1 MKRFILSAAALF
13 VAIVTFGQAPLPND
27 PEVKIGKLENGMTYY
42 IRHNDKPAQRA
53 EFYLATDAGAYQE
66 EDDQDGLAH
75 FLEHMCFNGTKN
87 FPGKGILDWLQSI
100 GAEFGRNINA
110 STGFEQT
117 QYMLNNIPI
126 VRESIIDSCLLIMH
140 DYSHFVT
147 CDPVE
152 IDAERGVILEERR
165 GRRNAGWRMFEQSLP
180 YYFGDTPYSRRTLI
194 GGEEQLKTFKY
205 ESLTNFYKKWY
216 NPDLQAIVV
225 IGDVDVDQIEN
236 KIKTIFS
243 DIPAPEVPTQ
253 KVMHKIPGNA
263 EPIFGIITDKEATS
277 SQIELMWRGEPLPKE
292 LNNTDV
298 AYMVD
303 MVKAYIS
310 IIMRERFG
318 DITSKPNAPFIG
330 AQFGIGK
337 LCNTCEAVS
346 GNVTFKDGEGL
357 KAFNAFLLEV
367 EKLRRYGFTEAEVT
381 RAKENILQA
390 YERAVE
396 AAATRKNAEFVR
408 PILNNFF
415 FNDPILTPEVDQQ
428 IAQAICGQLTAAVL
442 NQMLPQL
449 LVEQNVLVL
458 FNGPEKEGLVN
469 PTEAEL
475 AEVYAAAKNAEI
487 APNEEESV
495 NEPLLDAS
503 KLKGAA
509 VKKEKTGIY
518 GETVWTLKNGVKVVV
533 LPTDYK
539 KDQVII
545 NLSMDGG
552 RTLIATEDLPSF
564 EDTIWKLF
572 MRNCGL
578 SKFSGSALP
587 KMLAGKSAGANPFIS
602 NLTHGISASSTPKDI
617 ETAFQLLYLTFTD
630 PRFDSDEYEI
640 GLQQIKAVLPNI
652 QHDPDFLFQAEKE
665 KIFYNNNPRVLSL
678 SEELVEKANIATVE
692 RVYRELF
699 KDAAGAEVTIIGNV
713 DLASL
718 KPLVE
723 KYIGSLPKGKK
734 ATDWNADNCISVIKG
749 QTEKTV
755 ALKMETPKSTVHQL
769 YTAYLPVDIKTNVTL
784 DVANYILDMIY
795 TKTIREEQ
803 GGTYGVGSALQGRRK
818 PYSRIDV
825 HVLFTTNVEQAEL
838 LSQIAIDELKKFAEH
853 GPTQEQFNMAME
865 NIKKNLPE
873 QRISNGYWLSALNHY
888 YEYGV
893 DYDKEYEAAINSVTP
908 EDIKNILQAILA
920 ENNFIEVTLTPQE

>member
-310 IIMRERFG
+310 IIMRERFS

-617 ETAFQLLYLTFTD
+617 ETAFQLLYLTFAD

-838 LSQIAIDELKKFAEH
+838 LSQIAIDELKKFAEN

-908 EDIKNILQAILA
+908 EDIKNILQAVLA

>member
-75 FLEHMCFNGTKN
+75 VLEHMCFNGTKN

-298 AYMVD
+298 AYMLD

-310 IIMRERFG
+310 IIMRERFS

-838 LSQIAIDELKKFAEH
+838 LSQIAIDELKKFAEN

>member
-87 FPGKGILDWLQSI
+87 FPGKALLDWLQSI

-126 VRESIIDSCLLIMH
+126 ARESVIDSCLLIMH
-140 DYSHFVT
+140 DYAHFVT

-205 ESLTNFYKKWY
+205 ESLTNFYRKWY

-225 IGDVDVDQIEN
+225 IGDIDVDQIEN

-253 KVMHKIPGNA
+253 KVLHKIPGNA

-277 SQIELMWRGEPLPKE
+277 SQIELMWKGEPLPMQ
-292 LNNTDV
+292 LNNTDI
-298 AYMVD
+298 AYMLD

-310 IIMRERFG
+310 IIMRERFS

-346 GNVTFKDGEGL
+346 GNVSFKDGEGL
-357 KAFNAFLLEV
+357 KAFNAFLLEI

-390 YERAVE
+390 YDRAVE

-415 FNDPILTPEVDQQ
+415 FNEPILTPETDQQ
-428 IAQAICGQLTAAVL
+428 IAQAICGQLNAQVL

-449 LVEQNVLVL
+449 LTEQNVLVL

-487 APNEEESV
+487 APNAEESV

-509 VKKEKTGIY
+509 VKKENTGIY
-518 GETVWTLKNGVKVVV
+518 GETVWMLKNGVKVVV
-533 LPTDYK
+533 LPTDFK
-539 KDQVII
+539 KDQVMI

-564 EDTIWKLF
+564 EETIWKLF

-578 SKFSGSALP
+578 SKFSGSVLP
-587 KMLAGKSAGANPFIS
+587 KMLAGKSAGASPFIS

-640 GLQQIKAVLPNI
+640 GLEQIKAVLPNI

-665 KIFYNNNPRVLSL
+665 KIFYDNNPRVLSL
-678 SEELVEKANIATVE
+678 SEELVQKANIATVE

-699 KDAAGAEVTIIGNV
+699 KDVAGAEVTIIGNV
-713 DLASL
+713 DLATL

-734 ATDWNADNCISVIKG
+734 ATDWNADNCINVTKG
-749 QTEKTV
+749 QVEKTV
-755 ALKMETPKSTVHQL
+755 SLKMETPKSTVHQL

-818 PYSRIDV
+818 PYSRIDI

-838 LSQIAIDELKKFAEH
+838 LSQIAIDELKKFAEN
-853 GPTQEQFNMAME
+853 GPSQEQFNMAIE
-865 NIKKNLPE
+865 NLKKNLPE
-873 QRISNGYWLSALNHY
+873 QRISNGYWLGALNHY

-908 EDIKNILQAILA
+908 EDVKNILSAILA

>member
-1 MKRFILSAAALF
+1 MKRIILSAAALF
-13 VAIVTFGQAPLPND
+13 VAIVAFGQTPLPND

-87 FPGKGILDWLQSI
+87 FPGKALLDWLQSI

-126 VRESIIDSCLLIMH
+126 ARESVIDSCLLIMH
-140 DYSHFVT
+140 DYAHFVT

-205 ESLTNFYKKWY
+205 ESLTNFYRKWY

-225 IGDVDVDQIEN
+225 IGDIDVDQIEN

-253 KVMHKIPGNA
+253 KVLHKIPGNA

-277 SQIELMWRGEPLPKE
+277 SQIELMWKGEPLPMQ
-292 LNNTDV
+292 LNNTDI
-298 AYMVD
+298 AYMLD

-310 IIMRERFG
+310 IIMRERFS

-346 GNVTFKDGEGL
+346 GNVSFKDGEGL
-357 KAFNAFLLEV
+357 KAFNAFLLEI

-390 YERAVE
+390 YDRAVE

-415 FNDPILTPEVDQQ
+415 FNEPILTPETDQQ
-428 IAQAICGQLTAAVL
+428 IAQAICGQLNAQVL

-449 LVEQNVLVL
+449 LTEQNVLVL

-487 APNEEESV
+487 APNAEESV

-509 VKKEKTGIY
+509 VKKENTGIY
-518 GETVWTLKNGVKVVV
+518 GETVWMLKNGVKVVV
-533 LPTDYK
+533 LPTDFK
-539 KDQVII
+539 KDQVMI

-564 EDTIWKLF
+564 EETIWKLF

-578 SKFSGSALP
+578 SKFSGSVLP
-587 KMLAGKSAGANPFIS
+587 KMLAGKSAGASPFIS

-640 GLQQIKAVLPNI
+640 GLEQIKAVLPNI

-665 KIFYNNNPRVLSL
+665 KIFYDNNPRVLSL
-678 SEELVEKANIATVE
+678 SEELVQKANIATVE

-699 KDAAGAEVTIIGNV
+699 KDVAGAEVTIIGNV
-713 DLASL
+713 DLATL

-734 ATDWNADNCISVIKG
+734 ATDWNADNCINVTKG
-749 QTEKTV
+749 QVEKTV
-755 ALKMETPKSTVHQL
+755 SLKMETPKSTVHQL

-818 PYSRIDV
+818 PYSRIDI

-838 LSQIAIDELKKFAEH
+838 LSQIAIDELKKFAEN
-853 GPTQEQFNMAME
+853 GPSQEQFNMAIE
-865 NIKKNLPE
+865 NLKKNLPE
-873 QRISNGYWLSALNHY
+873 QRISNGYWLGALNHY

-908 EDIKNILQAILA
+908 EDVKNILSAILA

>member
-1 MKRFILSAAALF
+1 MKRIILLAAALF

-53 EFYLATDAGAYQE
+53 EFYLATNVGAYQE

-126 VRESIIDSCLLIMH
+126 ARESIIDSCLLIMH

-165 GRRNAGWRMFEQSLP
+165 GRRDAGWRMFEKSLP
-180 YYFGDTPYSRRTLI
+180 YYFGDTPYARRTLI

-216 NPDLQAIVV
+216 NPDMQAIIV
-225 IGDVDVDQIEN
+225 IGDIDVNQIEN

-243 DIPAPEVPTQ
+243 DIPAPAVPTQ
-253 KVMHKIPGNA
+253 KIEYKIPANE

-277 SQIELMWRGEPLPKE
+277 SQIELLWKGEPLPME
-292 LNNTDV
+292 LNNTDI
-298 AYMVD
+298 AYSMD
-303 MVKAYIS
+303 MVKAFIS
-310 IIMRERFG
+310 IIMRERFS

-346 GNVTFKDGEGL
+346 GNVSFKDGEGL
-357 KAFNAFLLEV
+357 KAFNAFLLEI

-408 PILNNFF
+408 PIINNFF
-415 FNDPILTPEVDQQ
+415 FNEPILTPETDQQ
-428 IAQAICGQLTAAVL
+428 IAQAICSQLNAQVL

-449 LVEQNVLVL
+449 LKEQNVLVL

-487 APNEEESV
+487 APNAEETV

-552 RTLIATEDLPSF
+552 KTLISTEDLPSF
-564 EDTIWKLF
+564 EDNIWKLF

-617 ETAFQLLYLTFTD
+617 ETAFQLL
-630 PRFDSDEYEI
+630 
-640 GLQQIKAVLPNI
+640 
-652 QHDPDFLFQAEKE
+652 H
-665 KIFYNNNPRVLSL
+665 
-678 SEELVEKANIATVE
+678 
-692 RVYRELF
+692 
-699 KDAAGAEVTIIGNV
+699 
-713 DLASL
+713 
-718 KPLVE
+718 
-723 KYIGSLPKGKK
+723 
-734 ATDWNADNCISVIKG
+734 W
-749 QTEKTV
+749 
-755 ALKMETPKSTVHQL
+755 
-769 YTAYLPVDIKTNVTL
+769 PV
-784 DVANYILDMIY
+784 
-795 TKTIREEQ
+795 
-803 GGTYGVGSALQGRRK
+803 
-818 PYSRIDV
+818 P
-825 HVLFTTNVEQAEL
+825 
-838 LSQIAIDELKKFAEH
+838 
-853 GPTQEQFNMAME
+853 
-865 NIKKNLPE
+865 
-873 QRISNGYWLSALNHY
+873 
-888 YEYGV
+888 
-893 DYDKEYEAAINSVTP
+893 
-908 EDIKNILQAILA
+908 
-920 ENNFIEVTLTPQE
+920 